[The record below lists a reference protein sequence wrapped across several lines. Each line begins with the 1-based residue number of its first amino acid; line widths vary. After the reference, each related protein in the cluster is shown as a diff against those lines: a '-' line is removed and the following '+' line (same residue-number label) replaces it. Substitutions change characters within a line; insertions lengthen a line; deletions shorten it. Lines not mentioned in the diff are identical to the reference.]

1 MVDFRKSVLHAHR
14 EEVEEDVVEDDDDD
28 DLDNENSLRS
38 IEAKLDRALSDVS
51 HLTVDNLSNSLSQSL
66 GMKKKSWNQV
76 SAVLNSAILT
86 DFQKFPVKILFA
98 RDFYRYITANA
109 VLESAI

>member
-1 MVDFRKSVLHAHR
+1 MVNNVLSEAMMNLERQDKKRGGSSSGQESNDNDSEMVDFRKSVLHAHK
-14 EEVEEDVVEDDDDD
+14 EEVEEDVVDDEDDD

-66 GMKKKSWNQV
+66 G
-76 SAVLNSAILT
+76 
-86 DFQKFPVKILFA
+86 KFEK
-98 RDFYRYITANA
+98 
-109 VLESAI
+109 